1 MIDPASKIREHMEV
15 VGADDLHV
23 GVVDKV
29 DGQRLKLTRNDPQA
43 GGQHHFLHIDTVDT
57 VEGDKVRLTL
67 TAGQALDEWAGEAA
81 SGGPSGGKGGA
92 RVGGGGGA
100 LGGGIRGSE
109 PT

>member
-1 MIDPASKIREHMEV
+1 MIDPASKIREHMEI
-15 VGADDLHV
+15 VGADGQHV

-29 DGQRLKLTRNDPQA
+29 ENGRLKLTRNDPQA
-43 GGQHHFLHIDTVDT
+43 GGQHHFVHLDTVDT
-57 VEGDKVRLTL
+57 VEDGRVRLTL

-92 RVGGGGGA
+92 RDGGGGGA
-100 LGGGIRGSE
+100 FGGGLRGSE